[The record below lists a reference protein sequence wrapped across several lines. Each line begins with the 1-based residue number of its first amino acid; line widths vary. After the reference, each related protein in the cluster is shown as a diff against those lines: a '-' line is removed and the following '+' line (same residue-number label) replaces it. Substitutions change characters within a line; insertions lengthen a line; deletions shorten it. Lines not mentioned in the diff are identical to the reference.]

1 MKQVTV
7 TVLWA
12 TLLVLQPSVSGE
24 DSLQYILR
32 TIDYLISVKPGVFS
46 VVFYDAAGPDDSRDG
61 IFDNLVK
68 SPRLNH
74 VVKFVIGGS
83 YRGEFDKLP
92 TDPTIVV
99 LNAGND
105 SKYLQSNETVTSM
118 KSTLNLFSST
128 TRLLVFVDQSSQA
141 AVQETIYW
149 SSYTASVFMDSATQY
164 VRFCNGLFCWNWP
177 GLGHP
182 MYLFD
187 AGFRAMRGRNISYT
201 GRGNFGFYW
210 NVHWLKETARYL
222 RTDVV
227 EIEHNCTEPRSGSL
241 LYKCLKELEVKIGL
255 KIDVTFNYVWAL
267 LLTILVSSE
276 FVRHL
281 CPTHFNND
289 PILLVVCGFE
299 RRNLHQ
305 AGRLEK
311 ICFLSMIILMFFM
324 SSAFETKILSLMAS
338 KPAIQ
343 RIKTLAD
350 LLKSDVKFYFDVEA
364 NPHYKERM
372 IIGDRIFQ
380 GDELIHSE
388 TIPGVGTL
396 CRKEF
401 VQLLEQIAFDY
412 ERNQPFY
419 VVLDYEYYDSPE
431 CIDTVWRFIY
441 RQTFITMHGWLVQA
455 GLMEKWKQQWMD
467 KMRSEH
473 IGRRYREDTRFKADL
488 SFDDI
493 KPAWVLLMA
502 GLGISLVTVLAEHGK
517 HVH

>member
-1 MKQVTV
+1 
-7 TVLWA
+7 
-12 TLLVLQPSVSGE
+12 
-24 DSLQYILR
+24 
-32 TIDYLISVKPGVFS
+32 
-46 VVFYDAAGPDDSRDG
+46 
-61 IFDNLVK
+61 
-68 SPRLNH
+68 
-74 VVKFVIGGS
+74 
-83 YRGEFDKLP
+83 
-92 TDPTIVV
+92 
-99 LNAGND
+99 
-105 SKYLQSNETVTSM
+105 
-118 KSTLNLFSST
+118 
-128 TRLLVFVDQSSQA
+128 
-141 AVQETIYW
+141 
-149 SSYTASVFMDSATQY
+149 
-164 VRFCNGLFCWNWP
+164 
-177 GLGHP
+177 
-182 MYLFD
+182 
-187 AGFRAMRGRNISYT
+187 
-201 GRGNFGFYW
+201 
-210 NVHWLKETARYL
+210 
-222 RTDVV
+222 
-227 EIEHNCTEPRSGSL
+227 
-241 LYKCLKELEVKIGL
+241 
-255 KIDVTFNYVWAL
+255 
-267 LLTILVSSE
+267 
-276 FVRHL
+276 
-281 CPTHFNND
+281 
-289 PILLVVCGFE
+289 
-299 RRNLHQ
+299 
-305 AGRLEK
+305 
-311 ICFLSMIILMFFM
+311 MIILMFFM

-380 GDELIHSE
+380 GDELIYSE

-401 VQLLEQIAFDY
+401 VQLLEQIAFDS

-502 GLGISLVTVLAEHGK
+502 GLGISLVTVLAEHGASK
-517 HVH
+517 FDRKRFFECMRILSTQASVLRKRCVLLTQWRPAIWLGYRVQSCPTGVEFKVVEPMSSRLTQTDRVRPDTTAHHTKCC